1 MDRRDGEAVL
11 VGLNPWW
18 TELICV
24 CSVIITQHLIHVSMF
39 DIYTRYQ
46 CVGLGYQ
53 NAMIIVYMYR
63 ILHE

>member
-24 CSVIITQHLIHVSMF
+24 CSVIITPHLLHVSMF

-46 CVGLGYQ
+46 W
-53 NAMIIVYMYR
+53 I
-63 ILHE
+63 